1 MTDTILCVLTHGRDA
16 NGEQIPQQADC
27 GYLCT
32 AHRRKLDRTVREIR
46 ELWIDLQFI
55 VEAGSAPKDETPKT
69 RHLKSAE
76 APAPANLEVL
86 ALRDARSAQT
96 PIEPNPAV
104 RFHEGDTSTPIPS
117 VLAIVA
123 SWVQLVA
130 EERPL
135 TAKLPGSVVAQ
146 LALLGRHHDWMA
158 QQPWID
164 DYVTELGELR
174 KALAAALRDHTHREI
189 GRCRL
194 PMESRDVCGGPLLE
208 ENGSDTIK
216 CGECG
221 ARWSTPQE
229 RARLALTLESA

>member
-1 MTDTILCVLTHGRDA
+1 MTGSVLCVLTHGRDA
-16 NGEQIPQQADC
+16 NGEPMPQQADC
-27 GYLCT
+27 GFLCEK
-32 AHRRKLDRTVREIR
+32 HRRRLDRTAREIR

-55 VEAGSAPKDETPKT
+55 DQAGSAPKDEAPKT

-86 ALRDARSAQT
+86 SLRDPRSAQT
-96 PIEPNPAV
+96 PILPNPAV

-117 VLAIVA
+117 VLAVVA

-135 TAKLPGSVVAQ
+135 TVKLPASVVAQ
-146 LALLGRHHDWMA
+146 LALLERHHDWMA

-164 DYVTELGELR
+164 DYVTEFGELR
-174 KALAAALRDHTHREI
+174 KALAAALRDHTHRVI

-194 PMESRDVCGGPLLE
+194 PMESRDMCGGALLE
-208 ENGSDTIK
+208 ENGGDTIM

-229 RARLALTLESA
+229 RARLALSLESA